1 MVKKI
6 EKKKE
11 ELEVPGPGEQEFVEK
26 EVKKVDVWKLKKY
39 TCKVKTLGIYA
50 GGKNIIVLNT
60 DEAESHDIYAG
71 YRTEIKTPRQTI
83 IGIVDL
89 STTLIK
95 PGEIG
100 VYTDF
105 AKEYHLKDGEVVE
118 IVHMDRP
125 ASISYIRK
133 KLDKETLNE
142 NEIMTIVQEI
152 MENKLSDAET
162 SAFITATYINGMADS
177 EIIALTNATVASGE
191 SLNLGKKPIL
201 DKHCIPADVPTIVRN
216 SNNVKVEPIGK
227 IAEKIF
233 ERCKDRIHFDDGA
246 EYVEGDLNGLQVLTY
261 DGNGNTKFSPVS
273 RVYRVKS
280 PGYLYE
286 LTLLGNRVI
295 RATSDHTVFILR
307 NGKIINEQIKK
318 LKAGDYVVVPSS
330 LEIER
335 PLTFLKTKFGIRNYK
350 KFDDTLPI
358 SKEFMRLLG
367 YYISEGF
374 TNSQGIFFDF
384 GSHEKDLIEDAVK
397 CVRKVFGV
405 PATLNKPHKN
415 AIRICVHNKTISKI
429 FEESIKAGSSATEKR
444 IPSFIFD
451 VNREMKLEFLKA
463 LFRGGGYVRQ
473 GYRAVYV
480 TASKALASDLQYL
493 LSLMG
498 ASVSLSRRDRKEAF
512 YIYTQAREIFGGRQK
527 ANVASLNLLPIK
539 ELGEIEKEKISLG
552 FRKRLEEQQCMTKKK
567 LSAIS
572 HAIKSPDVKKLLN
585 GNLSVLKVKSLRK
598 IKSTSEYVYDFKVPG
613 HEKFVAGS
621 APICIHNCIGGVA
634 GNRTTMVITPIIAA
648 AGLYIPKTSSRA
660 ITSAAGTADTMEVLA
675 NVTFSME
682 ELREIVLKTKGAI
695 VWGGGMKLAPV
706 DDKLIRIRH
715 PLSLDPEG
723 MLLASILGKKRS
735 VGATHIIIDIPVGR
749 GVKIPYYEKGV
760 ELGKHFIRIGNQL
773 GMKVEVLITDGA
785 EPVGNGVGPVLEC
798 IDVLHV
804 LNGKGPED
812 LRHKSILMAGK
823 LLELCGKVEKGAGYS
838 AAENLITSGKAL
850 KKFQEI
856 IEAQGGNPRVTVDDL
871 PVGKYAYTVKSKV
884 SGSIFHIDNHTISKI
899 ARIAGAPKSKG
910 AGVLLHKTRG
920 SRVEV
925 GDSLFTI
932 YAEKEDLLDYAIKAL
947 EKLEPVEMR
956 KMLLG
961 SMVE

>member
-6 EKKKE
+6 SKEKKKG
-11 ELEVPGPGEQEFVEK
+11 LEVPIPGEQEFVER
-26 EVKKVDVWKLKKY
+26 EMKKVDVWKLKKY
-39 TCKVKTLGIYA
+39 ICKVKTLGIYA

-71 YRTEIKTPRQTI
+71 YRTEIKTPKQTI

-100 VYTDF
+100 IYTDF

-125 ASISYIRK
+125 ASIGYIRK

-142 NEIMTIVQEI
+142 NEIRTIVQEI

-201 DKHCIPADVPTIVRN
+201 DKHCI
-216 SNNVKVEPIGK
+216 
-227 IAEKIF
+227 
-233 ERCKDRIHFDDGA
+233 
-246 EYVEGDLNGLQVLTY
+246 
-261 DGNGNTKFSPVS
+261 
-273 RVYRVKS
+273 
-280 PGYLYE
+280 
-286 LTLLGNRVI
+286 
-295 RATSDHTVFILR
+295 
-307 NGKIINEQIKK
+307 
-318 LKAGDYVVVPSS
+318 
-330 LEIER
+330 
-335 PLTFLKTKFGIRNYK
+335 
-350 KFDDTLPI
+350 
-358 SKEFMRLLG
+358 
-367 YYISEGF
+367 
-374 TNSQGIFFDF
+374 
-384 GSHEKDLIEDAVK
+384 
-397 CVRKVFGV
+397 
-405 PATLNKPHKN
+405 
-415 AIRICVHNKTISKI
+415 
-429 FEESIKAGSSATEKR
+429 
-444 IPSFIFD
+444 
-451 VNREMKLEFLKA
+451 
-463 LFRGGGYVRQ
+463 
-473 GYRAVYV
+473 
-480 TASKALASDLQYL
+480 
-493 LSLMG
+493 
-498 ASVSLSRRDRKEAF
+498 
-512 YIYTQAREIFGGRQK
+512 
-527 ANVASLNLLPIK
+527 
-539 ELGEIEKEKISLG
+539 
-552 FRKRLEEQQCMTKKK
+552 
-567 LSAIS
+567 
-572 HAIKSPDVKKLLN
+572 
-585 GNLSVLKVKSLRK
+585 
-598 IKSTSEYVYDFKVPG
+598 
-613 HEKFVAGS
+613 
-621 APICIHNCIGGVA
+621 GGVA
-634 GNRTTMVITPIIAA
+634 GNRTTMVVTPIIAA

-735 VGATHIIIDIPVGR
+735 VGATHIIVDIPVGR
-749 GVKIPYYEKGV
+749 GVKIPYYEKGI
-760 ELGKHFIRIGNQL
+760 ELGKHFIRIGKQL

-785 EPVGNGVGPVLEC
+785 EPVGNGIGPVLEC

-856 IEAQGGNPRVTVDDL
+856 IEAQGGNPRATVDDL

-932 YAEKEDLLDYAIKAL
+932 YAEKEELLDYAIKAL
-947 EKLEPVEMR
+947 EKLEPIEMR

-961 SMVE
+961 SMIE